1 MLPRLIL
8 IVIIIFSTLPNA
20 ASGQGQQVELESAIQ
35 TRKAELDSIQSSLQ
49 DKKQKVQELEGQEK
63 QHLQTLYSI
72 EEQLNLNNQLLTKIG
87 KQIEDINSLT
97 TSMETQLEINRKD
110 LENRQQFLNDRL
122 AWIYK
127 RSRFSSAAGILSAG
141 DFSQAARRL
150 YMFSLLNRYDRN
162 MLSEIENLIA
172 RIETE
177 TIELKKQKA
186 SIISLQAEKQNQAQ
200 IIKQNRLKRKELLK
214 EVRAQKDIE
223 LKGIEQLN
231 EDQGHLTAILETL
244 LENQKILDKQAA
256 AEFNNLK
263 GKLLW
268 PVEGK
273 ILRAFG
279 KIKDKKY
286 NTVISNPGIDINASV
301 GTNVVAASTGEV
313 AYISWLRGY
322 GSFVILDHGGGYYS
336 LYAHLDDINV
346 ESGQFVTAGENIGTV
361 GETGSFSEPVMHF
374 ELRYG
379 KEQLDPVPWLR

>member
-1 MLPRLIL
+1 MLARLIL
-8 IVIIIFSTLPNA
+8 IAIAFSFALPDVTPGQDQQAELEKVIQNRK
-20 ASGQGQQVELESAIQ
+20 VELEN
-35 TRKAELDSIQSSLQ
+35 IQSTLQ
-49 DKKQKVQELEGQEK
+49 DKKQMVKELEGQEK

-87 KQIEDINSLT
+87 KQIKDINNLVE
-97 TSMETQLEINRKD
+97 SMEKQLEINRKD
-110 LENRQQFLNDRL
+110 LDNRQKFLNERL
-122 AWIYK
+122 VWIYK
-127 RSRFSSAAGILSAG
+127 RSRFSSTASILSAG

-162 MLSEIENLIA
+162 ILLEIETLIA
-172 RIETE
+172 RIKTE
-177 TIELKKQKA
+177 KTELAIQKQ
-186 SIISLQAEKQNQAQ
+186 SILSLQTEKQNQVR
-200 IIKQNRLKRKELLK
+200 ITKQNRLKRKDLLK
-214 EVRAQKDIE
+214 EVRTQKDIE

-231 EDQGHLTAILETL
+231 EDQGRLAGILETL
-244 LENQKILDKQAA
+244 LENRKILDKQAA

-268 PVEGK
+268 PVKGK

-286 NTVISNPGIDINASV
+286 NTVISNPGIDIDAAA
-301 GTNVVAASTGEV
+301 GTNVIASSTGEV

-336 LYAHLDDINV
+336 LYAHLDDIAV
-346 ESGQFVTAGENIGTV
+346 ESGQFVIAGEIIGTV
-361 GETGSFSEPVMHF
+361 GETGSLLEPVMHF

>member
-1 MLPRLIL
+1 MLPRLII
-8 IVIIIFSTLPNA
+8 IVIIFSFILPGKTP
-20 ASGQGQQVELESAIQ
+20 GQNQQVDLENAIQ
-35 TRKAELDSIQSSLQ
+35 TRKIELDSIQFSLQ
-49 DKKQKVQELEGQEK
+49 DKKQKVQVLEGQEK

-87 KQIEDINSLT
+87 KQIEDINSLVA
-97 TSMETQLEINRKD
+97 SMETQLEISRKD

-122 AWIYK
+122 VWIYK
-127 RSRFSSAAGILSAG
+127 RSRFSSTASILSAG

-162 MLSEIENLIA
+162 VLSEIEALIA

-177 TIELKKQKA
+177 KTELAKQKET
-186 SIISLQAEKQNQAQ
+186 IISLQAEKQNQAQ
-200 IIKQNRLKRKELLK
+200 IIKQNRLKRQGLLK
-214 EVRAQKDIE
+214 EVRTQKDIE
-223 LKGIEQLN
+223 IKGIEQLN
-231 EDQGHLTAILETL
+231 EDQGRLAAILETL

-268 PVEGK
+268 PVQGK

-301 GTNVVAASTGEV
+301 GTSVVASSTGEV

-346 ESGQFVTAGENIGTV
+346 ESGQFVIAGEAIGTV
-361 GETGSFSEPVMHF
+361 GETGSLTEPVMHF

-379 KEQLDPVPWLR
+379 KEQLDPIPWLR

>member
-1 MLPRLIL
+1 M
-8 IVIIIFSTLPNA
+8 V
-20 ASGQGQQVELESAIQ
+20 
-35 TRKAELDSIQSSLQ
+35 K
-49 DKKQKVQELEGQEK
+49 ELEGQEK

-87 KQIEDINSLT
+87 KQIKDINNLVE
-97 TSMETQLEINRKD
+97 SMEKQLEINRKD
-110 LENRQQFLNDRL
+110 LDNRQKFLNERL
-122 AWIYK
+122 VWIYK
-127 RSRFSSAAGILSAG
+127 RSRFSSTASILSAG

-162 MLSEIENLIA
+162 ILLEIETLIA
-172 RIETE
+172 RIKTE
-177 TIELKKQKA
+177 KTELAIQKQ
-186 SIISLQAEKQNQAQ
+186 SILSLQTEKQNQVR
-200 IIKQNRLKRKELLK
+200 ITKQNRLKRKDLLK
-214 EVRAQKDIE
+214 EVRTQKDIE

-231 EDQGHLTAILETL
+231 EDQGRLAGILETL
-244 LENQKILDKQAA
+244 LENRKILDKQAA

-268 PVEGK
+268 PVKGK

-286 NTVISNPGIDINASV
+286 NTVISNPGIDIDAAA
-301 GTNVVAASTGEV
+301 GTNVIASSTGEV

-336 LYAHLDDINV
+336 LYAHLDDIAV
-346 ESGQFVTAGENIGTV
+346 ESGQFVIAGEIIGTV
-361 GETGSFSEPVMHF
+361 GETGSLLEPVMHF

>member
-1 MLPRLIL
+1 MLARLIL
-8 IVIIIFSTLPNA
+8 IAIVFLLALPNVTP
-20 ASGQGQQVELESAIQ
+20 GQDQQAELEKVIQ
-35 TRKAELDSIQSSLQ
+35 NRKTELENIQSSLQ
-49 DKKQKVQELEGQEK
+49 DKKQMVQELEGREK

-72 EEQLNLNNQLLTKIG
+72 EEQLNLNNQLLTKLG
-87 KQIEDINSLT
+87 KQIKDINSLVA
-97 TSMETQLEINRKD
+97 SMETQLEINRID

-122 AWIYK
+122 VWIYK
-127 RSRFSSAAGILSAG
+127 RSRFSSAASILSAG

-162 MLSEIENLIA
+162 MLSQIETLIA
-172 RIETE
+172 RIKTE
-177 TIELKKQKA
+177 KTELAKQKE
-186 SIISLQAEKQNQAQ
+186 SILSLQAEKQNQVR
-200 IIKQNRLKRKELLK
+200 IIKQDRLKRKDLLK
-214 EVRAQKDIE
+214 EVRTQKDIE

-231 EDQGHLTAILETL
+231 EDQGRLAGILETL
-244 LENQKILDKQAA
+244 LENRKILDKQAA

-268 PVEGK
+268 PVKGK

-286 NTVISNPGIDINASV
+286 NTVISNPGIDINAAA
-301 GTNVVAASTGEV
+301 GTNVVASSTGEV

-336 LYAHLDDINV
+336 LYAHLDDIAV
-346 ESGQFVTAGENIGTV
+346 ESGQFVIAGEIIGTV
-361 GETGSFSEPVMHF
+361 GETGSLLEPVLHF

-379 KEQLDPVPWLR
+379 KEQLNPVPWLR

>member
-1 MLPRLIL
+1 
-8 IVIIIFSTLPNA
+8 V
-20 ASGQGQQVELESAIQ
+20 
-35 TRKAELDSIQSSLQ
+35 
-49 DKKQKVQELEGQEK
+49 LEGQEK

-87 KQIEDINSLT
+87 KQIEDINSLVA
-97 TSMETQLEINRKD
+97 SMETQLEISRKD

-122 AWIYK
+122 VWIYK
-127 RSRFSSAAGILSAG
+127 RSRFSSTASILSAG

-162 MLSEIENLIA
+162 VLSEIEALIA

-177 TIELKKQKA
+177 KTELAKQKET
-186 SIISLQAEKQNQAQ
+186 IISLQAEKQNQAQ
-200 IIKQNRLKRKELLK
+200 IIKQNRLKRQGLLK
-214 EVRAQKDIE
+214 EVRTQKDIE
-223 LKGIEQLN
+223 IKGIEQLN
-231 EDQGHLTAILETL
+231 EDQGRLAAILETL

-268 PVEGK
+268 PVQGK

-301 GTNVVAASTGEV
+301 GTSVVASSTGEV

-346 ESGQFVTAGENIGTV
+346 ESGQFVIAGEAIGTV
-361 GETGSFSEPVMHF
+361 GETGSLTEPVMHF

-379 KEQLDPVPWLR
+379 KEQLDPIPWLR